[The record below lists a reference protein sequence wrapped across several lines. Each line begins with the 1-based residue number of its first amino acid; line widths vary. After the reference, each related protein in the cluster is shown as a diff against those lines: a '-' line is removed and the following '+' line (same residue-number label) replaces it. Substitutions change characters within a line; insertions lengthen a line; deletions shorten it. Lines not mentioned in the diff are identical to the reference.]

1 MTSWIESF
9 KELNINFFSNPFSD
23 FLSVRWFIE
32 RFLLIIVIAFLS
44 NKIFNHLIKNSLDR
58 KKVIK
63 LRSLKGYVNQILQI
77 AFGIVSV
84 LLVFTYFGPKL
95 INFIKNNIEIP
106 NIDFSKIDILGF
118 FTSLSIEHLIILIM
132 IILFFIIS
140 IAIVSINKIKK
151 QKMND
156 LDMAIIS
163 GLVTFFLSI
172 IGILI
177 VSIIKAFKG
186 DFSWLGACSLITLMF
201 LWVSDQASY
210 MR

>member
-9 KELNINFFSNPFSD
+9 KELNVNFFSNPFSD
-23 FLSVRWFIE
+23 FLSFKWFVE
-32 RFLLIIVIAFLS
+32 RYILIFVIAL
-44 NKIFNHLIKNSLDR
+44 IFNLIFNNLIKNSLDR
-58 KKVIK
+58 EKVIRLK
-63 LRSLKGYVNQILQI
+63 SLKGYVNQILQI

-84 LLVFTYFGPKL
+84 LLGFTYFGPKL
-95 INFIKNNIEIP
+95 MNFIKNNIEIP

-132 IILFFIIS
+132 IILFFVIS

-163 GLVTFFLSI
+163 F
-172 IGILI
+172 
-177 VSIIKAFKG
+177 
-186 DFSWLGACSLITLMF
+186 M
-201 LWVSDQASY
+201 VSDQASY